1 MRLLI
6 CPFGGQIYLLQMS
19 LGHLLV
25 PGSTEVLK
33 IMKKKYE
40 RRLAMF
46 KGTGTNL
53 KEFPTAKL
61 KQFEKQNK

>member
-33 IMKKKYE
+33 IMKKKNTNE
-40 RRLAMF
+40 DWPRLKAQ
-46 KGTGTNL
+46 
-53 KEFPTAKL
+53 EPT
-61 KQFEKQNK
+61 